1 MTHGIHDK
9 IRTLEIQLKELDVKK
24 VALLEEL
31 KKAHI
36 ELENSTSNIA
46 LIETHTI
53 FSPEEKIKIFMN
65 LFRGRM
71 EVFPKRWDNAK
82 TGKSGYSPTCSN
94 EWIRGICNKP
104 RIKCSECPNQA
115 FIPLTAE
122 IVRKHLGGEDL
133 NGSKR
138 DYTIGIYPMLADD
151 TCWFLA
157 VDLDKDQWQRD
168 AAAFIKTCQ
177 KKSIPYALEKSRS
190 GNGAQIWIFFNKP
203 ILASHARK
211 MGTALLTETMDDCPE
226 IGFESYDRFFPN
238 QDTVPSGGFGNLIAL
253 PLQRFP
259 RDRGNS
265 LFLDDHF
272 NPYQDQWLFLQSINK
287 MSEEDVSRIVEEAAY
302 KGKIVGVRMPAE
314 EDEEKPWDIK
324 PSRKVS
330 DIPIEQTLP
339 KSVNVVVSNQV
350 FIEKRS
356 LPPVLINKLIR
367 LAAFQNPEFY
377 KAQSMRLPTFGK
389 PRIIACAEDF
399 PDHIGLPRGCL
410 DEALDL
416 FNSLGIDVVLDDK
429 KWIGTRIK
437 LKFLGELTDEQKR
450 AAKKLSQH
458 ETGVLAA
465 TTAFGK
471 TVIGAHMIA
480 KRKRST
486 LIIVHRRQ
494 LLDQWI
500 ERLKVFLDL
509 ETDQIGMIGGGK
521 YKPSGIVDIAII
533 QSLIKANV
541 VDDIVAEYGHI
552 IVDEC
557 HHLSAVS
564 FEQVIRSCKAKYVLG
579 LTATATRKDGHHPI
593 IFMQC
598 GPIRYKVDAKK
609 QALLRPFNHKVILR
623 NTTFNLQ
630 TITEQKPTISHIYSE
645 IINDHER
652 NMLIVTDVL
661 QSLKSGC
668 SPLILTQRK
677 EHAAFF
683 EKYLSQ
689 FCSNVIVMVGGQNTK
704 KRSEIKLKLETIP
717 DCEERV
723 IIATG
728 SYIGEGFD
736 DKRLDTLFLTMPI
749 SWHGTLAQYAGRLH
763 RTHAHK
769 KEVVIYDYVD
779 SQVVMLA
786 KMAEKRLKGYSKIG
800 YTT

>member
-104 RIKCSECPNQA
+104 RIKCTECPNQA

-190 GNGAQIWIFFNKP
+190 GNGAHIWIFFKKP

-211 MGTALLTETMDDCPE
+211 MGAALLTETMDDCPE

-238 QDTVPSGGFGNLIAL
+238 QDTMPSGGFGNLIAL

-302 KGKIVGVRMPAE
+302 KGKIVGVCMPAE

-324 PSRKVS
+324 PSRKAS
-330 DIPIEQTLP
+330 DIPIDQTLP

-350 FIEKRS
+350 FIEKVC

-389 PRIIACAEDF
+389 PRIE
-399 PDHIGLPRGCL
+399 
-410 DEALDL
+410 
-416 FNSLGIDVVLDDK
+416 
-429 KWIGTRIK
+429 
-437 LKFLGELTDEQKR
+437 
-450 AAKKLSQH
+450 
-458 ETGVLAA
+458 
-465 TTAFGK
+465 
-471 TVIGAHMIA
+471 
-480 KRKRST
+480 
-486 LIIVHRRQ
+486 
-494 LLDQWI
+494 
-500 ERLKVFLDL
+500 
-509 ETDQIGMIGGGK
+509 
-521 YKPSGIVDIAII
+521 
-533 QSLIKANV
+533 
-541 VDDIVAEYGHI
+541 
-552 IVDEC
+552 
-557 HHLSAVS
+557 HL
-564 FEQVIRSCKAKYVLG
+564 
-579 LTATATRKDGHHPI
+579 
-593 IFMQC
+593 
-598 GPIRYKVDAKK
+598 
-609 QALLRPFNHKVILR
+609 
-623 NTTFNLQ
+623 
-630 TITEQKPTISHIYSE
+630 
-645 IINDHER
+645 
-652 NMLIVTDVL
+652 
-661 QSLKSGC
+661 
-668 SPLILTQRK
+668 
-677 EHAAFF
+677 
-683 EKYLSQ
+683 
-689 FCSNVIVMVGGQNTK
+689 
-704 KRSEIKLKLETIP
+704 
-717 DCEERV
+717 
-723 IIATG
+723 
-728 SYIGEGFD
+728 
-736 DKRLDTLFLTMPI
+736 
-749 SWHGTLAQYAGRLH
+749 
-763 RTHAHK
+763 
-769 KEVVIYDYVD
+769 
-779 SQVVMLA
+779 
-786 KMAEKRLKGYSKIG
+786 
-800 YTT
+800 